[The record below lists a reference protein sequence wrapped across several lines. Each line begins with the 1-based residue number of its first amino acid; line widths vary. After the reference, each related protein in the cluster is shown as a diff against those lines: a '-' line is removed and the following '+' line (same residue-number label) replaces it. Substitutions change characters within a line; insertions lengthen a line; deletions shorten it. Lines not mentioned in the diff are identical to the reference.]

1 MCEIDLME
9 IAYQPTNLE
18 RKYHER
24 EREQLEGWEKWGDKK
39 WWEDRKVGRQK
50 IF

>member
-24 EREQLEGWEKWGDKK
+24 ERERVVGGV
-39 WWEDRKVGRQK
+39 RKVGG
-50 IF
+50 

>member
-1 MCEIDLME
+1 ME

-24 EREQLEGWEKWGDKK
+24 ERERESSWRGEKSGGIKNG
-39 WWEDRKVGRQK
+39 GRIEK
-50 IF
+50 